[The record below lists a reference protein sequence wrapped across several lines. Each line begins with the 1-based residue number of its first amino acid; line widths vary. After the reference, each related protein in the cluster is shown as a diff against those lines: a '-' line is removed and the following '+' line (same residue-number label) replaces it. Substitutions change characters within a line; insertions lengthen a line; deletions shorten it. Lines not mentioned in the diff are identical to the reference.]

1 MDATNKKL
9 AYNIGGGLLGVILA
23 LLAIFGLVAQQNS
36 VTQPQKYSPQISY
49 DSSN

>member
-1 MDATNKKL
+1 MDPTNLKL
-9 AYNIGGGLLGVILA
+9 AYNIGGGLLGVVLA

-36 VTQPQKYSPQISY
+36 VTQPQKYSSQINY